1 MRSENAAKVRQLA
14 LFRELHDSTFR
25 DLIET
30 SFLQR
35 FPRGVNLIREN
46 EPADFLHVVVEGLV
60 EMYAATDMRETTLE
74 IIAPVGIF
82 ILAAVLND
90 QVYLQSART
99 LEPSTI
105 LMIPAEKVR
114 HAMETDQ
121 AFMRAIVMELAASY
135 RRTIK
140 DLKSQKMRSGA
151 ERLANWLLRMQ
162 RERGRNGVVEIP
174 VEKRVLASHLGMT
187 PENLSRAFLTLRSH
201 GVKVHGS
208 RVEIERLDALLVFAK
223 PDPLIDDPE
232 NLFRQTS
239 S

>member
-1 MRSENAAKVRQLA
+1 MRPENAAKVRQLQ
-14 LFRELHDSTFR
+14 LFRELHHNTFR
-25 DLIET
+25 ELIET

-35 FPRGVNLIREN
+35 FPRGVSLIREN

-74 IIAPVGIF
+74 IIPPVGTF

-99 LEPSTI
+99 LEPSSI

-114 HAMETDQ
+114 LAMETDQ

-135 RRTIK
+135 RRTVK

-162 RERGRNGVVEIP
+162 RERGRHSLVEIP
-174 VEKRVLASHLGMT
+174 VEKRVLASYLGMT
-187 PENLSRAFLTLRSH
+187 PENLSRAFLTLRSY
-201 GVKVHGS
+201 GVKVHGA
-208 RVEIERLDALLVFAK
+208 RVEIEQPEALLAFAK

-232 NLFRQTS
+232 NIF
-239 S
+239 